1 MAGRF
6 SFSVPGRRGPSDPWF
21 RVGTVDVSTTVFVVA
36 LGALSMLIESG
47 PGLQLGKLVLFPDLV
62 RNAEV
67 WRVVTWPLY
76 NPPSIWTVIT
86 LAMLWYFGRD
96 LESEMGRRRFLYFI
110 LALIVIPGL
119 VATGVDWTLFGV
131 RWVEIGVF
139 IAFAAEH
146 PNLRFFFG
154 IPAWVIA
161 AVVVGIQMLEL
172 LDAGAFDG
180 ILVLLSTVAV
190 ALLGMKALGLG
201 TELAWLPNINRGSG
215 AGKSKAKRRTARKA
229 GGNMSV
235 VASPW
240 DQAELDRL
248 LDKMGSGGMSNL
260 STAEQKRLKEL
271 SKRLRDGS

>member
-96 LESEMGRRRFLYFI
+96 LEGEMGRRRFLYFI

-172 LDAGAFDG
+172 LDAGAFEG

-201 TELAWLPNINRGSG
+201 TELAWLPNINRGGG
-215 AGKSKAKRRTARKA
+215 AGKSKGKRRTANKA

-271 SKRLRDGS
+271 SKRLRDGR